1 MNTHAR
7 NYKHNVNNVHK
18 QSVINIYNSNIIEE
32 GEVMSLFKSLSNNL
46 IQYEE
51 YYTRKVNVAKNDI
64 IINPLRDELPINL
77 KHTLNPMRSSWGA
90 IVVSTYSSKLKMD
103 AISNDYEKKVSLS
116 LKKEGHYA
124 SINSLI
130 EEALITG
137 VSFAAKISDEVLLFK
152 SKDVSLLRDSKGKVL
167 AALIKLPAINIGSIK
182 PSFLLYT
189 APGFVS
195 LHEDNSFDLNTFIS
209 SLYTDVYNA
218 RKDVYSARKVSTDMF
233 TMRAEDY
240 DGGSILLLD
249 KVGGCMG
256 AIVSKSGCLVHQPFS
271 PNQQLQT
278 QNTQP
283 FALNQSSQN
292 QSTENNA
299 NNAQTDVHNAHNM
312 QTIANN
318 PYINIL
324 KNIIYNVDNSDSK
337 WAVYVN
343 NNSYRPE
350 EIARMS
356 AYVNSLTNDSI
367 NEYFDVEPFYLEN
380 DYIASDKIGRSIL
393 NSSFCESIVS
403 AGNIQQLIKS
413 GSILQATSKNLLIA
427 QGLDAMV
434 VDNRT
439 GKKQESFEES
449 NSKELSIPTININST
464 AGDLRL
470 EKLSAPEIEGLISA
484 FYLELESAAASVH
497 LSPTTLGLHKQQV
510 SSDYLKSLEVTL
522 TNKIASMRENLERS
536 IKNYIKLLA
545 SIEGS
550 TFEGL
555 ESYIEE
561 RSVVFKDSI
570 PQEGIG
576 AFADAI
582 IKIKE
587 AGIDVD
593 SSYVARK
600 LGISEYDKIVN
611 STE

>member
-1 MNTHAR
+1 
-7 NYKHNVNNVHK
+7 
-18 QSVINIYNSNIIEE
+18 
-32 GEVMSLFKSLSNNL
+32 MSLFKSLSNNL
-46 IQYEE
+46 IHYEE
-51 YYTRKVNVAKNDI
+51 YYTRKNTIAKNDVV
-64 IINPLRDELPINL
+64 INPLRDELPVNL
-77 KHTLNPMRSSWGA
+77 KHTLNPSRSSWGA
-90 IVVSTYSSKLKMD
+90 IVVDTYSSKLKFD
-103 AISNDYEKKVSLS
+103 ALSNDYEAKVSLS
-116 LKKEGHYA
+116 LKKEGHY
-124 SINSLI
+124 SNINSLI

-167 AALIKLPAINIGSIK
+167 ACLLKLPAMGINAIK

-189 APGFVS
+189 APGYTS
-195 LHEDNSFDLNTFIS
+195 LHEDNSFDLNTFVS
-209 SLYTDVYNA
+209 SLFTMRAGDYTDVYNA
-218 RKDVYSARKVSTDMF
+218 RKVF

-249 KVGGCMG
+249 KAGGCMG
-256 AIVSKSGCLVHQPFS
+256 AIVSKDGCLVHQPF
-271 PNQQLQT
+271 
-278 QNTQP
+278 
-283 FALNQSSQN
+283 ALNQNIYN
-292 QSTENNA
+292 QSPENIAHNL
-299 NNAQTDVHNAHNM
+299 QTDVHIANTE

-324 KNIIYNVDNSDSK
+324 KNIIYNVDNTSDSK

-343 NNSYRPE
+343 NNSYRTE

-367 NEYFDVEPFYLEN
+367 NEYFDVTPFYLEN

-449 NSKELSIPTININST
+449 NSKELSLPTININST

-522 TNKIASMRENLERS
+522 NNKIGSMRENLERS

-555 ESYIEE
+555 ADYVEE

-593 SSYVARK
+593 SSYVSRK
-600 LGISEYDKIVN
+600 LGVSEYDKIVN

>member
-1 MNTHAR
+1 
-7 NYKHNVNNVHK
+7 
-18 QSVINIYNSNIIEE
+18 
-32 GEVMSLFKSLSNNL
+32 MSLFKSLSNNL
-46 IQYEE
+46 IHYEE
-51 YYTRKVNVAKNDI
+51 YYTRKNTIAKNDVV
-64 IINPLRDELPINL
+64 INPLRDELPVNL
-77 KHTLNPMRSSWGA
+77 KHTLNPSRSSWGA
-90 IVVSTYSSKLKMD
+90 IVVDTYSSKLKFD
-103 AISNDYEKKVSLS
+103 ALSNDYEAKVSLS

-137 VSFAAKISDEVLLFK
+137 VSFAAKISDELLLFK

-167 AALIKLPAINIGSIK
+167 ACLIKLPAINIGNIK

-189 APGFVS
+189 APGYTS
-195 LHEDNSFDLNTFIS
+195 LHEDNSFDLNTFVS
-209 SLYTDVYNA
+209 NLFTMRAGDYTDVYNA
-218 RKDVYSARKVSTDMF
+218 RKVF

-249 KVGGCMG
+249 KAGGCMG
-256 AIVSKSGCLVHQPFS
+256 AIVSKSGCLVHQPFAT
-271 PNQQLQT
+271 NQQLQ
-278 QNTQP
+278 NTNTP
-283 FALNQSSQN
+283 TLPAN
-292 QSTENNA
+292 ENNVHNLQTPA
-299 NNAQTDVHNAHNM
+299 NNVH
-312 QTIANN
+312 
-318 PYINIL
+318 INIL
-324 KNIIYNVDNSDSK
+324 KNIIYNVDNTSDSK

-343 NNSYRPE
+343 NNSYRTE

-367 NEYFDVEPFYLEN
+367 NEYFDVTPFYLEN

-413 GSILQATSKNLLIA
+413 GAILQATSKNLLIA

-449 NSKELSIPTININST
+449 NSKELSLPTININST

-470 EKLSAPEIEGLISA
+470 EKLSAPEIEGLIAA

-522 TNKIASMRENLERS
+522 NNKIGSMRENLERS

-555 ESYIEE
+555 ADYVEE

-593 SSYVARK
+593 SSYVSRK
-600 LGISEYDKIVN
+600 LGVSEYDKIVN

>member
-1 MNTHAR
+1 
-7 NYKHNVNNVHK
+7 
-18 QSVINIYNSNIIEE
+18 
-32 GEVMSLFKSLSNNL
+32 MSLFKSLSNNL
-46 IQYEE
+46 IAYEE
-51 YYTRKVNVAKNDI
+51 YYNRKVNVAKNDI
-64 IINPLRDELPINL
+64 VINPLRDELPVNL

-90 IVVSTYSSKLKMD
+90 IVVSTYSSKLKFD
-103 AISNDYEKKVSLS
+103 ALSNDYSNKVSLS
-116 LKKEGHYA
+116 LKKEGHYS

-167 AALIKLPAINIGSIK
+167 AALLKLPAMNIGSIK

-189 APGFVS
+189 APGFS
-195 LHEDNSFDLNTFIS
+195 GLHEDNSFDLNTFVS
-209 SLYTDVYNA
+209 NLFT
-218 RKDVYSARKVSTDMF
+218 DVYSARNLYTSADA
-233 TMRAEDY
+233 MRAEDY
-240 DGGSILLLD
+240 DGGSILLLNNH
-249 KVGGCMG
+249 GGCMG
-256 AIVSKSGCLVHQPFS
+256 AIVSKEGCLVHQPFAL
-271 PNQQLQT
+271 NQQLQT
-278 QNTQP
+278 QSTQP
-283 FALNQSSQN
+283 FALNSNSV
-292 QSTENNA
+292 NNNTDTMPTIEHNVHNLQTPA
-299 NNAQTDVHNAHNM
+299 NNVH
-312 QTIANN
+312 
-318 PYINIL
+318 INIL
-324 KNIIYNVDNSDSK
+324 KNIIYNIENTDSK

-343 NNSYRPE
+343 NNSYRTE

-356 AYVNSLTNDSI
+356 AYVNSLTDDSI
-367 NEYFDVEPFYLEN
+367 NDYFDVIPFYLEN

-393 NSSFCESIVS
+393 NSSFCESIIS

-413 GSILQATSKNLLIA
+413 GAILQATSKNLLIA

-470 EKLSAPEIEGLISA
+470 EKLSAPEIEGLIAA

-497 LSPTTLGLHKQQV
+497 LSPTTLGLHKQQI
-510 SSDYLKSLEVTL
+510 SSDYLKALEVTL
-522 TNKIASMRENLERS
+522 NNKIGSMRENLERS

-555 ESYIEE
+555 DSYIEE
-561 RSVVFKDSI
+561 RNVIFKDSI

-587 AGIDVD
+587 AGIDINSD
-593 SSYVARK
+593 YVSRK
-600 LGISEYDKIVN
+600 LGVSEYDKIVH

>member
-1 MNTHAR
+1 
-7 NYKHNVNNVHK
+7 
-18 QSVINIYNSNIIEE
+18 
-32 GEVMSLFKSLSNNL
+32 MSLFKSLSNNL
-46 IQYEE
+46 IHYEE
-51 YYTRKVNVAKNDI
+51 YYTRKNTIAKNDVV
-64 IINPLRDELPINL
+64 INPLRDELPVNL
-77 KHTLNPMRSSWGA
+77 KHTLNPSRSSWGA
-90 IVVSTYSSKLKMD
+90 IVVDTYSSKLKFD
-103 AISNDYEKKVSLS
+103 ALSNDYEAKVSLS

-167 AALIKLPAINIGSIK
+167 ACLLKLPAMGINAIK

-189 APGFVS
+189 APGYTS
-195 LHEDNSFDLNTFIS
+195 LHEDNSFDLNTFVS
-209 SLYTDVYNA
+209 SLFTMRADDYTDVYNA
-218 RKDVYSARKVSTDMF
+218 RNRQTDLF

-249 KVGGCMG
+249 KAGGCMG
-256 AIVSKSGCLVHQPFS
+256 AIVSKSGCLVHQPFAT
-271 PNQQLQT
+271 NQQLQ
-278 QNTQP
+278 NTNTP
-283 FALNQSSQN
+283 TLPAN
-292 QSTENNA
+292 ENNVHNLQTPA
-299 NNAQTDVHNAHNM
+299 NNVH
-312 QTIANN
+312 
-318 PYINIL
+318 INIL
-324 KNIIYNVDNSDSK
+324 KNIIYNIENTDSK

-343 NNSYRPE
+343 NNSYRTE

-367 NEYFDVEPFYLEN
+367 NEYFDVTPFYLEN

-449 NSKELSIPTININST
+449 NSKELSLPTININST

-522 TNKIASMRENLERS
+522 NNKIGSMRENLERS

-555 ESYIEE
+555 GSYVEE

-593 SSYVARK
+593 SSYVSRK
-600 LGISEYDKIVN
+600 LGVSEYDKIVN

>member
-1 MNTHAR
+1 
-7 NYKHNVNNVHK
+7 
-18 QSVINIYNSNIIEE
+18 
-32 GEVMSLFKSLSNNL
+32 MSLFKSLSNNL

-51 YYTRKVNVAKNDI
+51 YYTRKNTIAKNDI

-103 AISNDYEKKVSLS
+103 ALSNDYKAKVSLS

-167 AALIKLPAINIGSIK
+167 ACLLKLPAMNINTIK
-182 PSFLLYT
+182 PSYLLYT
-189 APGFVS
+189 APGYTS
-195 LHEDNSFDLNTFIS
+195 LHEDNSFDLNTFVS
-209 SLYTDVYNA
+209 NLFTMRAGDYTDVYNA
-218 RKDVYSARKVSTDMF
+218 RKVSTDLF
-233 TMRAEDY
+233 TMRAEDF

-256 AIVSKSGCLVHQPFS
+256 AIVSKSGCLVHQPF
-271 PNQQLQT
+271 
-278 QNTQP
+278 
-283 FALNQSSQN
+283 ALNQNIEN
-292 QSTENNA
+292 QLPTLHTNDNNV

-318 PYINIL
+318 ANNPYVNIL
-324 KNIIYNVDNSDSK
+324 KNIIYNVDNTSDNK

-343 NNSYRPE
+343 NNSYRTE

-367 NEYFDVEPFYLEN
+367 NDYFDIQPFYLEN

-555 ESYIEE
+555 ADYVEE

>member
-1 MNTHAR
+1 
-7 NYKHNVNNVHK
+7 
-18 QSVINIYNSNIIEE
+18 
-32 GEVMSLFKSLSNNL
+32 MSLFKSLSNNL

-51 YYTRKVNVAKNDI
+51 YYNRKSTIAKNDVT
-64 IINPLRDELPINL
+64 INPLRDELPVNL

-90 IVVSTYSSKLKMD
+90 IVVSTYSSKLKFD
-103 AISNDYEKKVSLS
+103 ALSNDYEKKVSLS
-116 LKKEGHYA
+116 LKKEGHYS

-137 VSFAAKISDEVLLFK
+137 VSFAAKISDELLLFK

-167 AALIKLPAINIGSIK
+167 AALLKLPAINIGNIK
-182 PSFLLYT
+182 PSYLLYT

-195 LHEDNSFDLNTFIS
+195 LHEDNSFDLNTFVS
-209 SLYTDVYNA
+209 NLFTD
-218 RKDVYSARKVSTDMF
+218 ARKVSTDLF

-249 KVGGCMG
+249 KAGGCMG
-256 AIVSKSGCLVHQPFS
+256 AIVSKEGCLVH
-271 PNQQLQT
+271 
-278 QNTQP
+278 QP

-292 QSTENNA
+292 TNPQYTIENNVNTDVNTIV

-318 PYINIL
+318 ANNPYISIL
-324 KNIIYNVDNSDSK
+324 KNIIYNVDNTSDNK

-367 NEYFDVEPFYLEN
+367 NEYFDVTPFYLEN

-413 GSILQATSKNLLIA
+413 GAILQATSKNLLIA

-434 VDNRT
+434 IDNRT

-470 EKLSAPEIEGLISA
+470 EKLSAPDIEGLIAA

-587 AGIDVD
+587 AGIDID

>member
-1 MNTHAR
+1 
-7 NYKHNVNNVHK
+7 
-18 QSVINIYNSNIIEE
+18 
-32 GEVMSLFKSLSNNL
+32 MSLFKSLSNNL

-51 YYTRKVNVAKNDI
+51 YYNRKSTIAKNDV
-64 IINPLRDELPINL
+64 IINPLRDELPVNL

-90 IVVSTYSSKLKMD
+90 IVVSTYSSKLKFD
-103 AISNDYEKKVSLS
+103 ALSNDYEKKVSLS

-137 VSFAAKISDEVLLFK
+137 VSFAAKISDELLLLK

-167 AALIKLPAINIGSIK
+167 AALVKLPAMNIGAIK

-189 APGFVS
+189 SPGFVS

-218 RKDVYSARKVSTDMF
+218 RNDVYNARKVSTDLF
-233 TMRAEDY
+233 TMRAEDF

-249 KVGGCMG
+249 KAGGCMG
-256 AIVSKSGCLVHQPFS
+256 AIVSKSGCLVHQPF
-271 PNQQLQT
+271 
-278 QNTQP
+278 
-283 FALNQSSQN
+283 ALNQSSQN
-292 QSTENNA
+292 NTPTLPTDEHNENNVHNLQTPA
-299 NNAQTDVHNAHNM
+299 NNVH
-312 QTIANN
+312 IS
-318 PYINIL
+318 IL
-324 KNIIYNVDNSDSK
+324 KDIIYNIENTDSK

-343 NNSYRPE
+343 NNSYRTE

-356 AYVNSLTNDSI
+356 AYVNSLTDDSI
-367 NEYFDVEPFYLEN
+367 NDYFDVTPFYLEN
-380 DYIASDKIGRSIL
+380 DYISSDKIGRSIL

-413 GSILQATSKNLLIA
+413 GAILQATSKNLLIA

-470 EKLSAPEIEGLISA
+470 EKLSAPDIEGLIAA

-555 ESYIEE
+555 GSYVEE

-587 AGIDVD
+587 AGIDID

-600 LGISEYDKIVN
+600 LGISEYDKIVH

>member
-1 MNTHAR
+1 
-7 NYKHNVNNVHK
+7 
-18 QSVINIYNSNIIEE
+18 
-32 GEVMSLFKSLSNNL
+32 MSLFKSLSNNL

-51 YYTRKVNVAKNDI
+51 YYNRKSTIAKNDVT
-64 IINPLRDELPINL
+64 INPLRDELPVNL

-103 AISNDYEKKVSLS
+103 ALSNDYEKKVSLS
-116 LKKEGHYA
+116 LKKEGHYS

-137 VSFAAKISDEVLLFK
+137 VSFAAKISDELLLFK

-167 AALIKLPAINIGSIK
+167 AALIHLPAINIGDIK

-189 APGFVS
+189 APGFTS
-195 LHEDNSFDLNTFIS
+195 LHEDNSFDLNTFLS
-209 SLYTDVYNA
+209 TLFTLRADDYTSVYNA
-218 RKDVYSARKVSTDMF
+218 RNMYTSV
-233 TMRAEDY
+233 RAEDY
-240 DGGSILLLD
+240 DGGSILLLSNS
-249 KVGGCMG
+249 GGCMG
-256 AIVSKSGCLVHQPFS
+256 AIVSREGCLVHQPFAT
-271 PNQQLQT
+271 NNQLQT
-278 QNTQP
+278 QDTQP
-283 FALNQSSQN
+283 FATNQNIENQSQ
-292 QSTENNA
+292 ENNA
-299 NNAQTDVHNAHNM
+299 PNL
-312 QTIANN
+312 QTIDNTQTPANN
-318 PYINIL
+318 VHISIL

-343 NNSYRPE
+343 NNSYRTE

-356 AYVNSLTNDSI
+356 AYVNSLTSDSI
-367 NEYFDVEPFYLEN
+367 NEYFDVQPFYLEN

-413 GSILQATSKNLLIA
+413 GAILQATSKNLLIA

-470 EKLSAPEIEGLISA
+470 EKLSAPEIEGLIAA

-555 ESYIEE
+555 GYYVEE

-593 SSYVARK
+593 SSYVSRK

>member
-1 MNTHAR
+1 
-7 NYKHNVNNVHK
+7 
-18 QSVINIYNSNIIEE
+18 
-32 GEVMSLFKSLSNNL
+32 MSLFKSLSNNL

-51 YYTRKVNVAKNDI
+51 YYTRKVNIAKNDVT
-64 IINPLRDELPINL
+64 INPLRDELPVNL

-90 IVVSTYSSKLKMD
+90 IVVSTYSSKLKFD
-103 AISNDYEKKVSLS
+103 ALSNDYENKVSLS
-116 LKKEGHYA
+116 LKKEGHYS

-137 VSFAAKISDEVLLFK
+137 VSFAAKISDELLLFK

-167 AALIKLPAINIGSIK
+167 ACLVKLPAMGIKNIK

-189 APGFVS
+189 APGYTS
-195 LHEDNSFDLNTFIS
+195 LHEDNSFDLNTFLS
-209 SLYTDVYNA
+209 MLYADVYNA
-218 RKDVYSARKVSTDMF
+218 RNDVYNARNMSTDLF

-249 KVGGCMG
+249 KAGGCMG
-256 AIVSKSGCLVHQPFS
+256 AIVSKSGCLVHQPFALNQNVNNAS
-271 PNQQLQT
+271 NQPFALNQQLQT
-278 QNTQP
+278 QDT
-283 FALNQSSQN
+283 
-292 QSTENNA
+292 A
-299 NNAQTDVHNAHNM
+299 NIAPNLQTIDNNM

-324 KNIIYNVDNSDSK
+324 KNIIYNVDNTSDNK

-350 EIARMS
+350 EVARMS

-367 NEYFDVEPFYLEN
+367 NEYFDVTPFYLEN
-380 DYIASDKIGRSIL
+380 DYISSDKIGRSIL

-413 GSILQATSKNLLIA
+413 GAILQATSKNLLIA

-434 VDNRT
+434 IDNRT

-470 EKLSAPEIEGLISA
+470 EKLSAPDIEGLIAA

-555 ESYIEE
+555 GSYVEE

-587 AGIDVD
+587 AGIDID
-593 SSYVARK
+593 SSYVSRK

>member
-1 MNTHAR
+1 
-7 NYKHNVNNVHK
+7 
-18 QSVINIYNSNIIEE
+18 
-32 GEVMSLFKSLSNNL
+32 MSLFKSLSNNL

-51 YYTRKVNVAKNDI
+51 YYTRKNTIAKNDVT
-64 IINPLRDELPINL
+64 INPLRDELPINL

-103 AISNDYEKKVSLS
+103 ALSNDYKKKVSLS
-116 LKKEGHYA
+116 LKKEGHYS

-167 AALIKLPAINIGSIK
+167 AALIHLPAINIGSIN

-189 APGFVS
+189 APGFTS
-195 LHEDNSFDLNTFIS
+195 LHEDNSFDLNTFVS
-209 SLYTDVYNA
+209 SLFTMRAGDYTDVYNA
-218 RKDVYSARKVSTDMF
+218 RKVFTYSS
-233 TMRAEDY
+233 EDY

-256 AIVSKSGCLVHQPFS
+256 AIVSKSGCLVHQPFA

-278 QNTQP
+278 QDTQP
-283 FALNQSSQN
+283 FAPNSNSNNQSP
-292 QSTENNA
+292 A
-299 NNAQTDVHNAHNM
+299 NNAHNANTIVNNAHNM
-312 QTIANN
+312 QTIANNANN

-324 KNIIYNVDNSDSK
+324 KNIIYNVDNTSDSK

-367 NEYFDVEPFYLEN
+367 NDYFDVEPFYLEN

-413 GSILQATSKNLLIA
+413 GAILQATSKNLLIA

-449 NSKELSIPTININST
+449 NSKELSLPTININST

-470 EKLSAPEIEGLISA
+470 EKLSAPEIEGLIAA

-545 SIEGS
+545 SIEDS

-555 ESYIEE
+555 DSYIEE

-600 LGISEYDKIVN
+600 LGISEYDKIVH

>member
-1 MNTHAR
+1 
-7 NYKHNVNNVHK
+7 
-18 QSVINIYNSNIIEE
+18 
-32 GEVMSLFKSLSNNL
+32 MSLFKSLSNNL

-51 YYTRKVNVAKNDI
+51 YYTRKNTIAKNDVV
-64 IINPLRDELPINL
+64 INPLRDELPVNL
-77 KHTLNPMRSSWGA
+77 KHTLNPSRSSWGA
-90 IVVSTYSSKLKMD
+90 IVVDTYSSKLKFD
-103 AISNDYEKKVSLS
+103 ALSNDYEAKVSLS
-116 LKKEGHYA
+116 LKKEGHY
-124 SINSLI
+124 SNINSLI

-167 AALIKLPAINIGSIK
+167 ACLLKLPAMGINAIK

-189 APGFVS
+189 APGYTS

-209 SLYTDVYNA
+209 NLFTMRAGDYTDVYNA
-218 RKDVYSARKVSTDMF
+218 RKVF

-249 KVGGCMG
+249 KAGGCMG
-256 AIVSKSGCLVHQPFS
+256 AIVSRDGCLVHQPFAT
-271 PNQQLQT
+271 NQQLQ
-278 QNTQP
+278 NTNTP
-283 FALNQSSQN
+283 TLPAN
-292 QSTENNA
+292 ENNVHNLQTPA
-299 NNAQTDVHNAHNM
+299 NNVH
-312 QTIANN
+312 
-318 PYINIL
+318 INIL
-324 KNIIYNVDNSDSK
+324 KNIIYNVDNTSDNK

-343 NNSYRPE
+343 NNSYRTE

-367 NEYFDVEPFYLEN
+367 NEYFDVTPFYLEN

-439 GKKQESFEES
+439 GKAQESFEES
-449 NSKELSIPTININST
+449 NSKELSLPTININST

-470 EKLSAPEIEGLISA
+470 EKLSAPEIEGLIAA

-522 TNKIASMRENLERS
+522 NNKIGSMRENLERS

-555 ESYIEE
+555 GSYVEE

-593 SSYVARK
+593 SSYVSRK
-600 LGISEYDKIVN
+600 LGVSEYDKIVN

>member
-1 MNTHAR
+1 
-7 NYKHNVNNVHK
+7 
-18 QSVINIYNSNIIEE
+18 
-32 GEVMSLFKSLSNNL
+32 MSLFKSLSNNL

-51 YYTRKVNVAKNDI
+51 YYTRKNTIAKNDI
-64 IINPLRDELPINL
+64 VINPLRDELPVNL
-77 KHTLNPMRSSWGA
+77 KHTLNPSRSSWGA
-90 IVVSTYSSKLKMD
+90 IVVDTYSSKLKMD
-103 AISNDYEKKVSLS
+103 ALSNDYEKKVSLS
-116 LKKEGHYA
+116 LKKEGHY
-124 SINSLI
+124 SNINSLI

-167 AALIKLPAINIGSIK
+167 ACLLKLPAMNIANTK

-189 APGFVS
+189 APGYVS
-195 LHEDNSFDLNTFIS
+195 LHEDNSFDLNTFVS
-209 SLYTDVYNA
+209 SLFTMRADDYTDVYNA
-218 RKDVYSARKVSTDMF
+218 RNRQTDLF

-249 KVGGCMG
+249 KAGGCMG
-256 AIVSKSGCLVHQPFS
+256 AIVSKSGCLVHQPFAL
-271 PNQQLQT
+271 N
-278 QNTQP
+278 QNTQ
-283 FALNQSSQN
+283 NIQSPEN
-292 QSTENNA
+292 IAHNLPTIVNTEN
-299 NNAQTDVHNAHNM
+299 NM

-318 PYINIL
+318 ANNPYISIL
-324 KNIIYNVDNSDSK
+324 KNIIYNVDNTSDSK

-343 NNSYRPE
+343 NNSYRTE

-367 NEYFDVEPFYLEN
+367 NEYFDVTPFYLEN
-380 DYIASDKIGRSIL
+380 DYISSDKIGRSIL

-413 GSILQATSKNLLIA
+413 GAILQATSKNLLIA

-449 NSKELSIPTININST
+449 NSKELSLPTININST

-470 EKLSAPEIEGLISA
+470 EKLSAPEIEGLIAA

-522 TNKIASMRENLERS
+522 NNKIGSMRENLERS

-555 ESYIEE
+555 GSYVEE

-593 SSYVARK
+593 SSYVSRK
-600 LGISEYDKIVN
+600 LGVSEYDKIVN

>member
-1 MNTHAR
+1 
-7 NYKHNVNNVHK
+7 
-18 QSVINIYNSNIIEE
+18 
-32 GEVMSLFKSLSNNL
+32 MSLFKSLSNNL

-51 YYTRKVNVAKNDI
+51 YYTRKNTIAKNDVV
-64 IINPLRDELPINL
+64 INPLRDELPVNL
-77 KHTLNPMRSSWGA
+77 KHTLNPSRSSWGA
-90 IVVSTYSSKLKMD
+90 IVVDTYSSKLKFD
-103 AISNDYEKKVSLS
+103 ALSNDYEKKVSLS

-137 VSFAAKISDEVLLFK
+137 VSFAAKISDELLLFK

-167 AALIKLPAINIGSIK
+167 ACLIKLPAINIGNIK

-189 APGFVS
+189 APGYVS
-195 LHEDNSFDLNTFIS
+195 LHEDNSFDLNTFVS
-209 SLYTDVYNA
+209 SLFTMRAGDYTDVYNA
-218 RKDVYSARKVSTDMF
+218 RSRQTDLF

-249 KVGGCMG
+249 KAGGCMG
-256 AIVSKSGCLVHQPFS
+256 AIVSKEGCLVHQPFAL
-271 PNQQLQT
+271 NQQLQT
-278 QNTQP
+278 QDTHTLPAIEHND
-283 FALNQSSQN
+283 N
-292 QSTENNA
+292 
-299 NNAQTDVHNAHNM
+299 NAHNI

-318 PYINIL
+318 AHNPYISIL
-324 KNIIYNVDNSDSK
+324 KNIIYNIDNTSDNK

-367 NEYFDVEPFYLEN
+367 NEYFDVTPFYLEN

-413 GSILQATSKNLLIA
+413 GAILQATSKNLLIA

-439 GKKQESFEES
+439 GKAQESFEES
-449 NSKELSIPTININST
+449 NSKELSLPTININST

-522 TNKIASMRENLERS
+522 NNKIGSMRENLERS

-550 TFEGL
+550 TFEGFG
-555 ESYIEE
+555 SYVEE

-593 SSYVARK
+593 SSYVSRK
-600 LGISEYDKIVN
+600 LGVSEYDKIVN

>member
-1 MNTHAR
+1 
-7 NYKHNVNNVHK
+7 
-18 QSVINIYNSNIIEE
+18 
-32 GEVMSLFKSLSNNL
+32 MSLFKSLSNNL

-51 YYTRKVNVAKNDI
+51 YYNRKSTIAKNDVT
-64 IINPLRDELPINL
+64 INPLRDELPVNL

-90 IVVSTYSSKLKMD
+90 IVVSTYSSKLKFD
-103 AISNDYEKKVSLS
+103 ALSNDYEKKVSLS

-167 AALIKLPAINIGSIK
+167 ACLIKLPAINIGNTK

-189 APGFVS
+189 APGYTS
-195 LHEDNSFDLNTFIS
+195 LHEDNSFDLNTFLS
-209 SLYTDVYNA
+209 MLYADVYNA
-218 RKDVYSARKVSTDMF
+218 RNDVYNARNMSTDLF

-249 KVGGCMG
+249 KAGGCMG
-256 AIVSKSGCLVHQPFS
+256 AIVSREGCLVH
-271 PNQQLQT
+271 
-278 QNTQP
+278 QP

-292 QSTENNA
+292 NTPTLPTDEHNENNVHNLQTPA
-299 NNAQTDVHNAHNM
+299 NNVH
-312 QTIANN
+312 IS
-318 PYINIL
+318 IL
-324 KNIIYNVDNSDSK
+324 KNIIYNIENTDSK

-343 NNSYRPE
+343 NNSYRTE

-356 AYVNSLTNDSI
+356 AYVNSLTDDSI
-367 NEYFDVEPFYLEN
+367 NEYFDVTPFYLEN

-413 GSILQATSKNLLIA
+413 GAILQATSKNLLIA

-470 EKLSAPEIEGLISA
+470 EKLSAPDIEGLIAA

-555 ESYIEE
+555 GSYVEE

-587 AGIDVD
+587 AGIDID

-600 LGISEYDKIVN
+600 LGISEYDKIVH

>member
-1 MNTHAR
+1 
-7 NYKHNVNNVHK
+7 
-18 QSVINIYNSNIIEE
+18 
-32 GEVMSLFKSLSNNL
+32 MSLFKSLSNNL

-51 YYTRKVNVAKNDI
+51 YYTRKNTIAKNDVV
-64 IINPLRDELPINL
+64 INPLRDELPVNL
-77 KHTLNPMRSSWGA
+77 KHTLNPSRSSWGA
-90 IVVSTYSSKLKMD
+90 IVVDTYSSKLKLD
-103 AISNDYEKKVSLS
+103 ALSNDYEAKVSLS
-116 LKKEGHYA
+116 LKKEGHY
-124 SINSLI
+124 SNINSLI

-167 AALIKLPAINIGSIK
+167 ACLLKLPAMGINAIK

-189 APGFVS
+189 APGYTS
-195 LHEDNSFDLNTFIS
+195 LHEDNSFDLNTFVS
-209 SLYTDVYNA
+209 SLFTMRAGDYTDVYNA
-218 RKDVYSARKVSTDMF
+218 RSRQTSV
-233 TMRAEDY
+233 RAEDY

-249 KVGGCMG
+249 KAGGCMG
-256 AIVSKSGCLVHQPFS
+256 AIVSKDGCLVHQPFAT
-271 PNQQLQT
+271 NQQLQ
-278 QNTQP
+278 NTNTP
-283 FALNQSSQN
+283 TLPAN
-292 QSTENNA
+292 ENNVHNLQTPA
-299 NNAQTDVHNAHNM
+299 NNVH
-312 QTIANN
+312 
-318 PYINIL
+318 INIL
-324 KNIIYNVDNSDSK
+324 KNIIYNVDNTSDSK

-343 NNSYRPE
+343 NNSYTTE

-356 AYVNSLTNDSI
+356 AYINSLTNDSI
-367 NEYFDVEPFYLEN
+367 NEYFDVTPFYLEN
-380 DYIASDKIGRSIL
+380 DYISSDKIGRSIL

-413 GSILQATSKNLLIA
+413 GAILQATSKNLLIA

-439 GKKQESFEES
+439 GKAQESFEES
-449 NSKELSIPTININST
+449 NSKELSLPTININST

-470 EKLSAPEIEGLISA
+470 EKLSAPEIEGLIAA

-522 TNKIASMRENLERS
+522 NNKIGSMRENLERS

-555 ESYIEE
+555 GSYVEE

-587 AGIDVD
+587 AGIDVNAD
-593 SSYVARK
+593 YVSRK
-600 LGISEYDKIVN
+600 LGVSEYDKIVN

>member
-1 MNTHAR
+1 
-7 NYKHNVNNVHK
+7 
-18 QSVINIYNSNIIEE
+18 
-32 GEVMSLFKSLSNNL
+32 MSLFKSLSNNL

-51 YYTRKVNVAKNDI
+51 YYNRKSTIAKNDVT
-64 IINPLRDELPINL
+64 INPLRDELPVNL

-90 IVVSTYSSKLKMD
+90 IVVSTYSSKLKFD
-103 AISNDYEKKVSLS
+103 ALSNDYEKKVSLS
-116 LKKEGHYA
+116 LKKEGHY
-124 SINSLI
+124 SNINSLI

-167 AALIKLPAINIGSIK
+167 AALVKLPAMNIGAIK

-189 APGFVS
+189 SPGFVS
-195 LHEDNSFDLNTFIS
+195 LHEDNSFDLNIFVSNLFT
-209 SLYTDVYNA
+209 LRAGDYTDVYNA
-218 RKDVYSARKVSTDMF
+218 RNLSTDLF

-249 KVGGCMG
+249 KAGGCMG
-256 AIVSKSGCLVHQPFS
+256 AIVSKSGCLVHQPF
-271 PNQQLQT
+271 
-278 QNTQP
+278 
-283 FALNQSSQN
+283 ALNQN
-292 QSTENNA
+292 IENNNTA
-299 NNAQTDVHNAHNM
+299 NIAPNLQTIDNNM

-324 KNIIYNVDNSDSK
+324 KNIIYNVDNTSDNK

-350 EIARMS
+350 EVARMS

-367 NEYFDVEPFYLEN
+367 NEYFDVTPFYLEN

-413 GSILQATSKNLLIA
+413 GAILQATSKNLLIA

-434 VDNRT
+434 IDNRT

-470 EKLSAPEIEGLISA
+470 EKLSAPDIEGLIAA

-555 ESYIEE
+555 EDYVEE

-587 AGIDVD
+587 AGIDID
-593 SSYVARK
+593 SSYVSRK

>member
-1 MNTHAR
+1 
-7 NYKHNVNNVHK
+7 
-18 QSVINIYNSNIIEE
+18 
-32 GEVMSLFKSLSNNL
+32 MSLFKSLSNNL

-51 YYTRKVNVAKNDI
+51 YYNRKSTIAKNDVT
-64 IINPLRDELPINL
+64 INPLRDELPVNL

-103 AISNDYEKKVSLS
+103 ALSNDYEKKVSLS

-137 VSFAAKISDEVLLFK
+137 VSFAAKISDELLLFK

-167 AALIKLPAINIGSIK
+167 AALLKLPAINIGNIK

-189 APGFVS
+189 APGFTS
-195 LHEDNSFDLNTFIS
+195 LHEDNSFDLNTFVS
-209 SLYTDVYNA
+209 NLFTLRADDYTDVYNA
-218 RKDVYSARKVSTDMF
+218 RKVF

-240 DGGSILLLD
+240 DGGSILLLNNS
-249 KVGGCMG
+249 GGCMG
-256 AIVSKSGCLVHQPFS
+256 AIVNREGCLVHQPFA
-271 PNQQLQT
+271 PNNQLQT
-278 QNTQP
+278 QDTQP
-283 FALNQSSQN
+283 FATNQSSQN
-292 QSTENNA
+292 NTPTLP
-299 NNAQTDVHNAHNM
+299 TDEHNAHNM

-318 PYINIL
+318 ANNPYISIL
-324 KNIIYNVDNSDSK
+324 KNIIYNVDNTSDNK

-343 NNSYRPE
+343 NNSYRTE

-356 AYVNSLTNDSI
+356 AYVNSLTSDSI
-367 NEYFDVEPFYLEN
+367 NDYFDVQPFYLEN

-413 GSILQATSKNLLIA
+413 GAILQATSKNLLIA

-470 EKLSAPEIEGLISA
+470 EKLSAPEIEGLIAA

-555 ESYIEE
+555 GYYVEE

-593 SSYVARK
+593 SSYVSRK

>member
-1 MNTHAR
+1 
-7 NYKHNVNNVHK
+7 
-18 QSVINIYNSNIIEE
+18 
-32 GEVMSLFKSLSNNL
+32 MSLFKSLSNNL
-46 IQYEE
+46 IAYEE
-51 YYTRKVNVAKNDI
+51 YYNRKVNVAKNDI
-64 IINPLRDELPINL
+64 VINPLRDELPVNL
-77 KHTLNPMRSSWGA
+77 KHTLNPSRSSWGA
-90 IVVSTYSSKLKMD
+90 IVVSTYSSKLKFD
-103 AISNDYEKKVSLS
+103 ALSNDYSNKVSLS
-116 LKKEGHYA
+116 LKKEGHYS

-167 AALIKLPAINIGSIK
+167 AVLLKLPAMNIGSIK
-182 PSFLLYT
+182 PSYLLYT
-189 APGFVS
+189 APGYSS
-195 LHEDNSFDLNTFIS
+195 LHEDNSFDLNTF
-209 SLYTDVYNA
+209 
-218 RKDVYSARKVSTDMF
+218 VSNLF
-233 TMRAEDY
+233 TMRADVNNVYDYNVRAEDY

-249 KVGGCMG
+249 KAGGCMG
-256 AIVSKSGCLVHQPFS
+256 AIVNKEGCLVHQPFALNS
-271 PNQQLQT
+271 NSV
-278 QNTQP
+278 NNASTQP
-283 FALNQSSQN
+283 FALNQQLQN
-292 QSTENNA
+292 NNTENIAHNL
-299 NNAQTDVHNAHNM
+299 QTIDNNM
-312 QTIANN
+312 QTIAN
-318 PYINIL
+318 PYVNIL
-324 KNIIYNVDNSDSK
+324 KNIIYNVNDTDSK

-343 NNSYRPE
+343 NNSYRTE

-356 AYVNSLTNDSI
+356 AYVNSLTDDSI
-367 NEYFDVEPFYLEN
+367 NEYFDVQPFYLEN

-413 GSILQATSKNLLIA
+413 GAILQATSKNLLIA

-470 EKLSAPEIEGLISA
+470 EKLSAPEIEGLIAA

-555 ESYIEE
+555 GSYVEE

-587 AGIDVD
+587 AGIDID

-611 STE
+611 STEQL

>member
-1 MNTHAR
+1 
-7 NYKHNVNNVHK
+7 
-18 QSVINIYNSNIIEE
+18 
-32 GEVMSLFKSLSNNL
+32 MSLFKSLSNNL

-51 YYTRKVNVAKNDI
+51 YYNRKSTIAKNDVT
-64 IINPLRDELPINL
+64 INPLRDELPVNL

-90 IVVSTYSSKLKMD
+90 IVVSTYSSKLKFD
-103 AISNDYEKKVSLS
+103 ALSNDYEKKVSLS

-124 SINSLI
+124 NINSLI

-137 VSFAAKISDEVLLFK
+137 VSFSAKISDELLLFK

-167 AALIKLPAINIGSIK
+167 AALVKLPAMDINTIK

-189 APGFVS
+189 APGYTS
-195 LHEDNSFDLNTFIS
+195 LHEDNSFDLNTFVN
-209 SLYTDVYNA
+209 SLFTMRADDYTDVYNA
-218 RKDVYSARKVSTDMF
+218 RKVF
-233 TMRAEDY
+233 TYNAEDY

-249 KVGGCMG
+249 KAGGCMG
-256 AIVSKSGCLVHQPFS
+256 AIVSKSGCLVHQPF
-271 PNQQLQT
+271 
-278 QNTQP
+278 
-283 FALNQSSQN
+283 ALNQSSQN
-292 QSTENNA
+292 TNTQYTIENNA
-299 NNAQTDVHNAHNM
+299 NTDVNTIVNNAQTDVHNAHNM

-318 PYINIL
+318 ANNPYISIL
-324 KNIIYNVDNSDSK
+324 KNIIYNIENTDSK

-343 NNSYRPE
+343 NNSYRTE

-356 AYVNSLTNDSI
+356 AYVNSLTDDSI
-367 NEYFDVEPFYLEN
+367 NEYFDITPFYLEN
-380 DYIASDKIGRSIL
+380 DYISSDKIGRSIL

-413 GSILQATSKNLLIA
+413 GAILQATSKNLLIA

-470 EKLSAPEIEGLISA
+470 EKLSAPDIEGLIAA

-587 AGIDVD
+587 AGIDID

>member
-1 MNTHAR
+1 
-7 NYKHNVNNVHK
+7 
-18 QSVINIYNSNIIEE
+18 
-32 GEVMSLFKSLSNNL
+32 MSLFKSLSNNL
-46 IQYEE
+46 VQYEE
-51 YYTRKVNVAKNDI
+51 YYTRKNTIAKNDI
-64 IINPLRDELPINL
+64 VINPLRDELPINL

-103 AISNDYEKKVSLS
+103 ALSNDYEKKVSLS
-116 LKKEGHYA
+116 LKKEGHYS
-124 SINSLI
+124 SINSLT

-152 SKDVSLLRDSKGKVL
+152 SKDISLLRDSKGKVL
-167 AALIKLPAINIGSIK
+167 AALVKLPAMDINTIK

-189 APGFVS
+189 APGYTS
-195 LHEDNSFDLNTFIS
+195 LHEDNSFDLNTFLS
-209 SLYTDVYNA
+209 MLFTMRAGDYTNVYNA
-218 RKDVYSARKVSTDMF
+218 RNNDYKV
-233 TMRAEDY
+233 RAEDF

-256 AIVSKSGCLVHQPFS
+256 AIVSKSGCLVHQPFA

-283 FALNQSSQN
+283 FAPNQSSQN
-292 QSTENNA
+292 QSPANNA

-318 PYINIL
+318 ANNPYINIL
-324 KNIIYNVDNSDSK
+324 KNIIYNVNDTDSK

-343 NNSYRPE
+343 NNSYRTE

-356 AYVNSLTNDSI
+356 AYVNSLTDDSI

-470 EKLSAPEIEGLISA
+470 EKLSAPEIEGLIAA

-555 ESYIEE
+555 ADYVEE

>member
-1 MNTHAR
+1 
-7 NYKHNVNNVHK
+7 
-18 QSVINIYNSNIIEE
+18 
-32 GEVMSLFKSLSNNL
+32 MSLFKSLSNNL

-51 YYTRKVNVAKNDI
+51 YYNRKSTIAKNDVT
-64 IINPLRDELPINL
+64 INPLRDELPVNL

-90 IVVSTYSSKLKMD
+90 IVVSAYSSKLKMD
-103 AISNDYEKKVSLS
+103 ALSNDYEKKVSLS
-116 LKKEGHYA
+116 LKKEGHYS

-137 VSFAAKISDEVLLFK
+137 VSFAAKISDELLLFK

-167 AALIKLPAINIGSIK
+167 AALIHLPAMNIGDIK

-195 LHEDNSFDLNTFIS
+195 LHEDNSFDLNTFLS
-209 SLYTDVYNA
+209 TLFTLRANDYTDVYNA
-218 RKDVYSARKVSTDMF
+218 RKVSTDLF

-249 KVGGCMG
+249 KAGGCMG
-256 AIVSKSGCLVHQPFS
+256 AIVSRDGCLVHQPFA
-271 PNQQLQT
+271 PNNQLQT

-283 FALNQSSQN
+283 FAPNQNIENQSP
-292 QSTENNA
+292 A
-299 NNAQTDVHNAHNM
+299 NNAHNLPAIVNTENNM

-318 PYINIL
+318 ANNPYISIL
-324 KNIIYNVDNSDSK
+324 KNIIYNIDNSDSK

-343 NNSYRPE
+343 NNSYRTE

-356 AYVNSLTNDSI
+356 AYVNSLTSDSI
-367 NEYFDVEPFYLEN
+367 NEYFDIQPFYLEN

-413 GSILQATSKNLLIA
+413 GAILQATSKNLLIA

-470 EKLSAPEIEGLISA
+470 EKLSAPEIEGLIAA

-555 ESYIEE
+555 GYYVEE

-593 SSYVARK
+593 SSYVSRK

>member
-1 MNTHAR
+1 
-7 NYKHNVNNVHK
+7 
-18 QSVINIYNSNIIEE
+18 
-32 GEVMSLFKSLSNNL
+32 MSLFKSLSNNL

-51 YYTRKVNVAKNDI
+51 YYTRKNTIAKNDVV
-64 IINPLRDELPINL
+64 INPLRDELPVNL
-77 KHTLNPMRSSWGA
+77 KHTLNPSRSSWGA
-90 IVVSTYSSKLKMD
+90 IVVDTYSSKLKLD
-103 AISNDYEKKVSLS
+103 ALSNDYEAKVSLS
-116 LKKEGHYA
+116 LKKEGHY
-124 SINSLI
+124 SNINSLI

-167 AALIKLPAINIGSIK
+167 ACLLKLPAMGINAIK

-189 APGFVS
+189 APGYTS
-195 LHEDNSFDLNTFIS
+195 LHEDNSFDLNTFVS
-209 SLYTDVYNA
+209 SLFTMRAGDYTDVYNA
-218 RKDVYSARKVSTDMF
+218 RSRQTSV
-233 TMRAEDY
+233 RAEDY

-249 KVGGCMG
+249 KAGGCMG
-256 AIVSKSGCLVHQPFS
+256 AIVSKDGCLVHQPFAT
-271 PNQQLQT
+271 NQQLQ
-278 QNTQP
+278 NTNTP
-283 FALNQSSQN
+283 TLPAN
-292 QSTENNA
+292 ENNVHNLQTPA
-299 NNAQTDVHNAHNM
+299 NNVH
-312 QTIANN
+312 
-318 PYINIL
+318 INIL
-324 KNIIYNVDNSDSK
+324 KNIIYNVDNTSDSK

-343 NNSYRPE
+343 NNSYTTE

-356 AYVNSLTNDSI
+356 AYINSLTNDSI
-367 NEYFDVEPFYLEN
+367 NEYFDVTPFYLEN
-380 DYIASDKIGRSIL
+380 DYISSDKIGRSIL

-413 GSILQATSKNLLIA
+413 GAILQATSKNLLIA

-439 GKKQESFEES
+439 GKAQESFEES
-449 NSKELSIPTININST
+449 NSKELSLPTININST

-470 EKLSAPEIEGLISA
+470 EKLSAPEIEGLIAA

-522 TNKIASMRENLERS
+522 NNKIGSMRENLERS

-555 ESYIEE
+555 GSYIEE

-587 AGIDVD
+587 AGIDVNAD
-593 SSYVARK
+593 YVSRK
-600 LGISEYDKIVN
+600 LGVSEYDKIVN